1 MAAKTALVEHQFATL
16 DQQHKA
22 ATLGMWVFLATEIM
36 VFGAIIGAFLSY
48 RAIYPTEFDAV
59 SSHLNVGIGGIN
71 TIVLLSSSLTMALS
85 VYAIQAGKM
94 QMLNWCLSLTA
105 LLGAAFL
112 AIKGI
117 EYYVDYRERLMPLF
131 AFPPAEWTAPEM
143 AGKFD
148 VKHAELALTFY
159 YFMTLLH
166 ALHLTVGIG
175 LIIALIIATARGVVT
190 PVRYIPVEVIGLYW
204 HFVDVVWIFL
214 LPLLYLLGTHH
225 SLF

>member
-16 DQQHKA
+16 DQQHRA

-36 VFGAIIGAFLSY
+36 VFGAIFGAFLSY
-48 RAIYPTEFDAV
+48 RAIYPAEFDAV

-71 TIVLLSSSLTMALS
+71 TIVLLTSSLTMALS

-94 QMLNWCLSLTA
+94 RMLYWCLSLTA
-105 LLGAAFL
+105 LLGTMFL

-117 EYYVDYRERLMPLF
+117 EYYSDYRERLMPLI
-131 AFPPAEWTAPEM
+131 AFDKQEWEAQQLDP
-143 AGKFD
+143 GR
-148 VKHAELALTFY
+148 VQLCLTFY

-166 ALHLTVGIG
+166 ALHLTIGIG
-175 LIIALIIATARGVVT
+175 LIGALIIGVSRTIVT

-214 LPLLYLLGTHH
+214 LPLLYLLGTHK

>member
-1 MAAKTALVEHQFATL
+1 MSAKTALVEHQFATL
-16 DQQHKA
+16 DQQHRT

-36 VFGAIIGAFLSY
+36 VFGAIIGSYLSY
-48 RAIYPTEFDAV
+48 RAIYPVEFDTV

-71 TIVLLSSSLTMALS
+71 TIVLLTSSLTMALS
-85 VYAIQAGKM
+85 VYAIQAGKLR
-94 QMLNWCLSLTA
+94 MLYWCLSLTA
-105 LLGAAFL
+105 LLGASFL

-117 EYYVDYRERLMPLF
+117 EYYVDYRERLMPLV
-131 AFPPAEWTAPEM
+131 AFPPAEWTSPEM
-143 AGKFD
+143 AEKLHVG
-148 VKHAELALTFY
+148 HAELALTFY

-166 ALHLTVGIG
+166 ALHLTIG
-175 LIIALIIATARGVVT
+175 IALIIWLISGVARRAIT

-214 LPLLYLLGTHH
+214 LPLLYLIGTHK

>member
-1 MAAKTALVEHQFATL
+1 
-16 DQQHKA
+16 
-22 ATLGMWVFLATEIM
+22 
-36 VFGAIIGAFLSY
+36 
-48 RAIYPTEFDAV
+48 
-59 SSHLNVGIGGIN
+59 
-71 TIVLLSSSLTMALS
+71 
-85 VYAIQAGKM
+85 
-94 QMLNWCLSLTA
+94 LSLTA
-105 LLGAAFL
+105 LLGGAFL

-131 AFPPAEWTAPEM
+131 AFPPAEWTSPEM
-143 AGKFD
+143 AGRFD

-175 LIIALIIATARGVVT
+175 LIIALIIATARRIVT

-214 LPLLYLLGTHH
+214 LPLLYLMGTHR